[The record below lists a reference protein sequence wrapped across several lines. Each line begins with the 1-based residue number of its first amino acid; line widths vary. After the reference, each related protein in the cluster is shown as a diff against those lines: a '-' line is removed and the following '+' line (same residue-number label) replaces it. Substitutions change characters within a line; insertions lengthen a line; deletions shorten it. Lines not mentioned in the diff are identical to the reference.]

1 MTFWLGFDLERQHK
15 KKKSKLNFFLC
26 INVVCDDLMG
36 QMSWF
41 IINIGRVF
49 LYYLKMTS
57 FFSFFNFKNC
67 LIRGGRR
74 EKKIRGLNSLW
85 LTKKFLVQV
94 FDILDLKM
102 HHFVECHQKVRPA
115 LDDLELSMEHRGNDR
130 MNSIGSRRGVQIR
143 FFCCCCSTVV

>member
-15 KKKSKLNFFLC
+15 KKSKLNISC
-26 INVVCDDLMG
+26 VCVYKCSLVCDDDLMG

-41 IINIGRVF
+41 IN
-49 LYYLKMTS
+49 
-57 FFSFFNFKNC
+57 
-67 LIRGGRR
+67 IRGGGDFLLIQKWHHFLTLKLSGG
-74 EKKIRGLNSLW
+74 EKKIRGIIVYDWQKNFLSKSL
-85 LTKKFLVQV
+85 FILV
-94 FDILDLKM
+94 LKM

-143 FFCCCCSTVV
+143 FFCCSTVV